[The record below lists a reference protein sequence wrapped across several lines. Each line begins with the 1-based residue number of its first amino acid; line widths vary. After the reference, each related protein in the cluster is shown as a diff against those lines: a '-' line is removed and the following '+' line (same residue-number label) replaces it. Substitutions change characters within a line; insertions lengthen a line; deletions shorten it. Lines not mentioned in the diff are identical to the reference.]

1 MTLTPKSEEVVTKL
15 LAALQVHPLFEH
27 LATDLMSRKS
37 GTLGNLRLVEPGHGC
52 KVGCNH
58 SCCRIQP
65 YLDLDLCLYLGSDLG
80 LGLEELGMEVE
91 LELEKEVADE
101 EAKVKLLRKA
111 GWDKLPASLA
121 ALEHFVVVSSQM
133 G

>member
-65 YLDLDLCLYLGSDLG
+65 YLDLDLCLCRVHRGD
-80 LGLEELGMEVE
+80 ERDEVRQTS
-91 LELEKEVADE
+91 ACD
-101 EAKVKLLRKA
+101 R
-111 GWDKLPASLA
+111 GR
-121 ALEHFVVVSSQM
+121 
-133 G
+133 GCR